1 MIKAFSIIAALATA
15 VQAVAL
21 IMLHL
26 LPTGYNPVRD
36 AVSDYGVGP
45 YRGWF
50 WLQAVAGGVGCL
62 ALGIALAQLHPFT
75 PTQVVV
81 ALIAAAA
88 ARFLIPFFATDQQG
102 NRFQTV
108 HGTMHMILAVI
119 AFGGLAWAATALAAT
134 VISRPC
140 RSRSLRALTIIPWIM
155 LGSVIAVVLA
165 IRGPRLKPFFGV
177 FERLFY
183 LSSIP
188 WVLIVAI
195 DLARISG

>member
-1 MIKAFSIIAALATA
+1 MRAFSIAAALATA
-15 VQAVAL
+15 VQAVTL

-45 YRGWF
+45 YRSWF
-50 WLQAVAGGVGCL
+50 WLQAAAGGVGCL

-81 ALIAAAA
+81 ALIVTAG
-88 ARFLIPFFATDQQG
+88 ARFLIPFFATDQKG
-102 NRFQTV
+102 SRFQTL
-108 HGTMHMILAVI
+108 HGTIHMILAVI
-119 AFGGLAWAATALAAT
+119 AFGGLVWAATGLWPTLSHYPAWRG
-134 VISRPC
+134 VQS
-140 RSRSLRALTIIPWIM
+140 ALTILPWIM

>member
-1 MIKAFSIIAALATA
+1 MKAFSIIAALATA

-62 ALGIALAQLHPFT
+62 ALAIALAQLHPFT
-75 PTQVVV
+75 PTQVAV
-81 ALIAAAA
+81 ALIVTAG
-88 ARFLIPFFATDQQG
+88 ARLLIPFFATDQDG
-102 NRFQTV
+102 SRFQTL
-108 HGTMHMILAVI
+108 HGTIHMILAVI
-119 AFGGLAWAATALAAT
+119 AFGGMVWAATGLWSTLSHYPAWRGAEG
-134 VISRPC
+134 
-140 RSRSLRALTIIPWIM
+140 ALTIIPRIM

-165 IRGPRLKPFFGV
+165 IVGPRLKPFFGV

-183 LSSIP
+183 LSSIT

-195 DLARISG
+195 DLARISA

>member
-1 MIKAFSIIAALATA
+1 MKAFSIVAALATA
-15 VQAVAL
+15 VQAGAL

-36 AVSDYGVGP
+36 AVSDYGVGR

-81 ALIAAAA
+81 ALIVTAA
-88 ARFLIPFFATDQQG
+88 ARFLLPFFATDQQG
-102 NRFQTV
+102 SRFQTLTRHHSHDPGGHRLRRAGMGGHRPVV
-108 HGTMHMILAVI
+108 HAAPLP
-119 AFGGLAWAATALAAT
+119 GLA
-134 VISRPC
+134 RGRR
-140 RSRSLRALTIIPWIM
+140 RSHHHPLDHARQRHRRRTRAQ
-155 LGSVIAVVLA
+155 S
-165 IRGPRLKPFFGV
+165 PRLKPFFGV

-183 LSSIP
+183 LSSIT